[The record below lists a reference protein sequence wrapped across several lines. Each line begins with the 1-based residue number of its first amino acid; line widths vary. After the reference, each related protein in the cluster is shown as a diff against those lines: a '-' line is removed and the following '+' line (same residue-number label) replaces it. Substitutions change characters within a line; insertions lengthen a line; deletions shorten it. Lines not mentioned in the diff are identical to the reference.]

1 MALTDKKRKFVA
13 ALQSGLSGANA
24 AVAAG
29 YSEKG
34 ASQAA
39 SRLMKD
45 PDVIAA
51 LERKE
56 MVEQAKAQAKEEG
69 KSVSIPNLSKMYSD
83 PKEFLKAVMN
93 DPLEDPKLRVDA
105 AKSLMPYVHQRQG
118 EGGKKEAQQKKAEK
132 VASRFSP
139 SAPPRLVA
147 SGGKAI

>member
-13 ALQSGLSGANA
+13 ALQSGLSGAKA

-51 LERKE
+51 LARKE
-56 MVEQAKAQAKEEG
+56 RVEQAKAEAKEEG
-69 KSVSIPNLSKMYSD
+69 RALNVGALSKTFDD
-83 PKEFLKAVMN
+83 PQDFLKAMMN
-93 DPLEDPKLRVDA
+93 DAAEDPKLRLDA
-105 AKSLMPYVHQRQG
+105 AKTLMPYVHSRKG
-118 EGGKKEAQQKKAEK
+118 EGGKKDERKQAATAAA
-132 VASRFSP
+132 ASGRLAP
-139 SAPPRLVA
+139 KAPPKLVVNNA
-147 SGGKAI
+147 

>member
-13 ALQSGLSGANA
+13 ALQSGLSGAKA

-51 LERKE
+51 LARKE
-56 MVEQAKAQAKEEG
+56 RVEQAKAEAKEEG
-69 KSVSIPNLSKMYSD
+69 RALNVGALSKTFDD
-83 PKEFLKAVMN
+83 PQDFLKAMMN
-93 DPLEDPKLRVDA
+93 DAAEDPKLRLDA
-105 AKSLMPYVHQRQG
+105 AKTLMPYVHSRKG
-118 EGGKKEAQQKKAEK
+118 ESGKKDARKDAAAAA
-132 VASRFSP
+132 ASGRLAP
-139 SAPPRLVA
+139 KQPPRLVVNN
-147 SGGKAI
+147 G